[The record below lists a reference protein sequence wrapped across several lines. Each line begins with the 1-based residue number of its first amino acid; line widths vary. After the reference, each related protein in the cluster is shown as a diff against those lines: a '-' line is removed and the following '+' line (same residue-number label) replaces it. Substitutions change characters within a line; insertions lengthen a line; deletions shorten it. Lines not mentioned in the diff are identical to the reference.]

1 MVAVQWRGGGAGRG
15 SEGGEEKEA
24 SAWRRGGEAR
34 WWQWRGKRPLRVGV
48 WVCVGSAPLAGRRA
62 PRTA

>member
-1 MVAVQWRGGGAGRG
+1 MEARACRGGGAGRG

-24 SAWRRGGEAR
+24 PAWRRGGEGQVVAVGR
-34 WWQWRGKRPLRVGV
+34 EEAPAGGRVG
-48 WVCVGSAPLAGRRA
+48 VGSAPLAGRRA